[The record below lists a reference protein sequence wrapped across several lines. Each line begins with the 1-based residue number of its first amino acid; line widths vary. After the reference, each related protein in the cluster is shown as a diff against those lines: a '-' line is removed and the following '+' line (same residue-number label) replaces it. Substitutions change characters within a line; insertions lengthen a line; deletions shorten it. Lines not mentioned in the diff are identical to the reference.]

1 MAWMARRLT
10 TRWRNIADGKG
21 FSRMIDVIGSRL
33 PNVRRAWLPLLTLLV
48 ILLIWQIA
56 AGSDTS
62 HYQVIPSPLT
72 IFERMITSDVTL
84 WTADIPLTALETV
97 LGLLIALAIGMLTAA
112 LLDYSEPFKLAI
124 YPLLVTSQTIPVVAL
139 APVLILAFGFGIEIK
154 IVLVILFCFFPICV
168 AMIDGLAATDPDYVA
183 LLRAM
188 GASRAQVWRM
198 ARFPSALPSLF
209 SGLRIAATYAMT
221 GAIVGE
227 FITANNGLGH
237 VLRMS
242 FSQSDIPRGFGAIA
256 ITAILS
262 VILVLLVNLI
272 ERVAMPWYFTQARI
286 QQWTEPG
293 IF

>member
-1 MAWMARRLT
+1 
-10 TRWRNIADGKG
+10 
-21 FSRMIDVIGSRL
+21 
-33 PNVRRAWLPLLTLLV
+33 
-48 ILLIWQIA
+48 
-56 AGSDTS
+56 
-62 HYQVIPSPLT
+62 
-72 IFERMITSDVTL
+72 
-84 WTADIPLTALETV
+84 
-97 LGLLIALAIGMLTAA
+97 
-112 LLDYSEPFKLAI
+112 
-124 YPLLVTSQTIPVVAL
+124 
-139 APVLILAFGFGIEIK
+139 
-154 IVLVILFCFFPICV
+154 
-168 AMIDGLAATDPDYVA
+168 MIDGLAATDPDYVA

>member
-1 MAWMARRLT
+1 MKDLF
-10 TRWRNIADGKG
+10 GP
-21 FSRMIDVIGSRL
+21 RL
-33 PNVRRAWLPLLTLLV
+33 PDLRRARLPILTLIV
-48 ILLIWQIA
+48 ILLVWQIA
-56 AGSDTS
+56 VGTDTS
-62 HYQVIPSPLT
+62 RYQVIPSPLT
-72 IFERMITSDVTL
+72 ILQRMIASDVTL
-84 WTADIPLTALETV
+84 WTLDIPLTTLETV
-97 LGLLIALAIGMLTAA
+97 LGLLIALGIGLLTAA
-112 LLDYSEPFKLAI
+112 LLDYSEPLKLAI
-124 YPLLVTSQTIPVVAL
+124 YPLLVVSQTIPVVAL

-154 IVLVILFCFFPICV
+154 VILVVLFCFFPISV

-188 GASRAQVWRM
+188 GASRGQVWRM

-227 FITANNGLGH
+227 FITSINGLGH

-242 FSQSDIPRGFGAIA
+242 FSQSDIPRGFGAIS

-262 VILVLLVNLI
+262 VLLVLLVNVA
-272 ERVAMPWYFTQARI
+272 ERLAMPWYFTQARVE
-286 QQWTEPG
+286 QWTEPG